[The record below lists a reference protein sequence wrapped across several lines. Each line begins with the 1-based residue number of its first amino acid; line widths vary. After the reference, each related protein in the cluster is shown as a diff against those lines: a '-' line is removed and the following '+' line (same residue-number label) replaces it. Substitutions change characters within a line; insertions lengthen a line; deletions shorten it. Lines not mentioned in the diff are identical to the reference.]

1 MFTTDVRNGK
11 LQSASGGAPN
21 AVRDRTFAVPNWCTE
36 SVVEWVSKQ
45 ERKTG
50 CKVQSET
57 LNGRYV
63 GGPTRFPPRRMVS
76 QASAMDNS
84 CDVKKYLRPA
94 FDHIFRVAD
103 GKVRKD
109 KGRNKDDE
117 DDDKENDNKAL
128 NMKMVS
134 LLLKLKCILH

>member
-1 MFTTDVRNGK
+1 MEQKLDLRKPPHLNAICYRAAVFTTDVRNGK

-94 FDHIFRVAD
+94 FDHIFVN
-103 GKVRKD
+103 G
-109 KGRNKDDE
+109 
-117 DDDKENDNKAL
+117 
-128 NMKMVS
+128 S
-134 LLLKLKCILH
+134 LLWDTRLMPTDTPGGTR